1 MIGCLVRCI
10 RGVTAGMRQS
20 HENHKFF
27 DTLGRLGFHLEDKA
41 SFIQTKPGADDAV
54 QDGSNDM

>member
-1 MIGCLVRCI
+1 
-10 RGVTAGMRQS
+10 MRQS

>member
-1 MIGCLVRCI
+1 M
-10 RGVTAGMRQS
+10 AEMRQS
-20 HENHKFF
+20 RENHKCF
-27 DTLGRLGFHLEDKA
+27 DTLGRSGFHLKDKA

>member
-1 MIGCLVRCI
+1 M
-10 RGVTAGMRQS
+10 AEMRQS
-20 HENHKFF
+20 RANREFF
-27 DTLGRLGFHLEDKA
+27 YALGRLGFHLKDKA